1 MVTSQH
7 GARNA
12 LLPTTT
18 QAMHST
24 YASRLRTGT
33 TLLMQPILAPSSI
46 AAVATRTTRRGGVVN
61 YADPGSGDEFPDAGA
76 LDSDDSD
83 FGGGGGGGGAPGG
96 GGGGGTRQGGRAP
109 RLSSRTPAGS
119 SVFDARGGGSGYATP
134 VQQSNELDKSYLG
147 EIPPA
152 RFITAR
158 PLLPTR
164 LEY

>member
-1 MVTSQH
+1 MTTTPQNGS
-7 GARNA
+7 RSP
-12 LLPTTT
+12 LPPATT
-18 QAMHST
+18 QALHST

-33 TLLMQPILAPSSI
+33 TLLVQPILAPSSV

-83 FGGGGGGGGAPGG
+83 FGGAGGGGK
-96 GGGGGTRQGGRAP
+96 QGGRST
-109 RLSSRTPAGS
+109 RLSSRAPAGS
-119 SVFDARGGGSGYATP
+119 AVFDAGRGAGSGYATP
-134 VQQSNELDKSYLG
+134 VQAQQSNELDRSYLG

>member
-1 MVTSQH
+1 M
-7 GARNA
+7 GA
-12 LLPTTT
+12 PST
-18 QAMHST
+18 QALE
-24 YASRLRTGT
+24 R
-33 TLLMQPILAPSSI
+33 TLLARVRTAVALILTCAIVARGALDVRPAAALVCFVVAV

-83 FGGGGGGGGAPGG
+83 FGGAGGGGK
-96 GGGGGTRQGGRAP
+96 QGGRST
-109 RLSSRTPAGS
+109 RLSSRAPAGS
-119 SVFDARGGGSGYATP
+119 AVFDAGRGAGSGYATP
-134 VQQSNELDKSYLG
+134 VQAQQSNELDRSYLG